1 MIQGRQEAA
10 SHKRTLFWG
19 RESVTLIGTNTITTK
34 GKKKEEKH
42 REEKLKYYIPK
53 ANYNTYT
60 QYIYKY
66 LLGII
71 FLFATIA
78 DVPERLEIPESK
90 NAKQKILIKTKFKKK
105 M

>member
-1 MIQGRQEAA
+1 MIG
-10 SHKRTLFWG
+10 
-19 RESVTLIGTNTITTK
+19 
-34 GKKKEEKH
+34 EELK

-78 DVPERLEIPESK
+78 DVPRTTRNNK
-90 NAKQKILIKTKFKKK
+90 KQKKKSK
-105 M
+105 KY